1 MIRPAKFLPFL
12 LLLTSALAHAE
23 AQHGIMVR
31 EAIIRITPD
40 DSAQKIGDTGRGR
53 QVVILGQNHDWVNVF
68 ANVDQGR
75 DITGWIMDK
84 GVVRTT
90 TPNGDRIVF
99 AAAEDSED
107 QASRSHGRP
116 GAAQDAMRLYASL
129 AELLPK
135 SPLAGEALYRSADIR
150 WQIES
155 ADVMSLPSAKEQ
167 DPLLRSRIDED
178 HMREVMKK
186 FPHTKW
192 ADFAAYNLL
201 DNKLCGDWQGQS
213 KCPERETEIYE
224 KYVREHPQSPKAAE
238 ALYNAASRQGALIQ
252 IYKTENEPARSDQ
265 AKVKAAALANEV
277 AKTYPDSTW
286 ANRALLLAYMIEQN
300 VPTYGNAAE

>member
-1 MIRPAKFLPFL
+1 
-12 LLLTSALAHAE
+12 
-23 AQHGIMVR
+23 
-31 EAIIRITPD
+31 
-40 DSAQKIGDTGRGR
+40 
-53 QVVILGQNHDWVNVF
+53 
-68 ANVDQGR
+68 
-75 DITGWIMDK
+75 
-84 GVVRTT
+84 
-90 TPNGDRIVF
+90 
-99 AAAEDSED
+99 
-107 QASRSHGRP
+107 
-116 GAAQDAMRLYASL
+116 MRLYASL
-129 AELLPK
+129 SELLPK

-178 HMREVMKK
+178 HMREVIKK

-192 ADFAAYNLL
+192 ADLAAYNLL

-213 KCPERETEIYE
+213 KCPESETEIYE

-238 ALYNAASRQGALIQ
+238 ALYNAARRQGALIQ

-265 AKVKAAALANEV
+265 AKSKATVLANEV

-300 VPTYGNAAE
+300 IPTYGSAAE

>member
-23 AQHGIMVR
+23 AQRGIMVR

-40 DSAQKIGDTGRGR
+40 DSAQKIGATGRGR

-167 DPLLRSRIDED
+167 DPLLRSSIDED
-178 HMREVMKK
+178 HMREVIKK

-238 ALYNAASRQGALIQ
+238 ALYNAAWRQGALIQ
-252 IYKTENEPARSDQ
+252 IYKTENDPARSDQ
-265 AKVKAAALANEV
+265 AKSKATALANEV

-286 ANRALLLAYMIEQN
+286 ANRSLLLAYMIEQN
-300 VPTYGNAAE
+300 IPTYGSAAE